1 MKNITIIGAG
11 PAGNYLAWK
20 LAEKGHVVDIY
31 EEHNEVGKPVQCT
44 GIVTKTLRDLVP
56 IESSFFVNQL
66 SSVQVVAPNNDTFTV
81 PVEDFVIC
89 RTSFDQ
95 FLLKKAISS
104 GAKVHKG
111 HKFLR
116 FEEGK
121 VFVEKKSGK
130 DKGKVKKRVM
140 KIKTD
145 ILVGADGPN
154 SLVSKL
160 LNKNIKRI
168 NYFGAQATVKG
179 KFDPGRYDVYLG
191 DICPEFFGWVVP
203 ENEKS
208 ARVGLAVKKDT
219 AKYFKKFISHLGY
232 GKGDIIDYQGGLIPV
247 YVPQLKIEGSVDDVA
262 VYLLGDSATQ
272 IKSTT
277 GGGIIP
283 AISSA
288 NVLVDCIF
296 SGKSYSSAMK
306 KSKVHKQVWMHLV
319 IRRVL
324 DLFSDKDYDL
334 LIGILKKESIVKV
347 LGEVDR
353 DNPVKLLSLLLRRN
367 LLLPFRL
374 GFLFCKKKFFVGAW
388 KFFKDVK

>member
-1 MKNITIIGAG
+1 MKMVTIIGAG

-20 LAEKGHVVDIY
+20 LAEKGYPVEIY
-31 EEHNEVGKPVQCT
+31 EEHTVVGKPIQCT

-56 IESSFFVNQL
+56 IDPSFFVNQL
-66 SSVQVVAPNNDTFTV
+66 SSVQVVAPHNDTFTV
-81 PVEDFVIC
+81 PLEDFVIC

-95 FLLKKAISS
+95 FLLKKAISA
-104 GAKVHKG
+104 GAKVYKG
-111 HKFLR
+111 HKYIR
-116 FEEGK
+116 FEKGK
-121 VFVEKKSGK
+121 VFVEKKSE
-130 DKGKVKKRVM
+130 KGKKKIIE
-140 KIKTD
+140 IKTD

-160 LNKNIKRI
+160 LNKDVKRI

-203 ENEKS
+203 ENKKY
-208 ARVGLAVKKDT
+208 ARIGLAVKKDT
-219 AKYFKKFISHLGY
+219 AKHFKKFLAHLGHSES
-232 GKGDIIDYQGGLIPV
+232 DITDYQGGLIPV
-247 YVPQLKIEGSVDDVA
+247 YVPQLKIEGSVDDVT

-288 NVLVDCIF
+288 NVLIDCIV
-296 SGKSYSSAMK
+296 SGKSYAPSMK
-306 KSKVHKQVWMHLV
+306 KSKVYKQVWMHLV

-324 DLFSDKDYDL
+324 DLFSDKDYDR

-347 LGEVDR
+347 LAEVDR
-353 DNPVKLLSLLLRRN
+353 DNPVTLLSLLLRRN
-367 LLLPFRL
+367 PLLPVRL
-374 GFLFCKKKFFVGAW
+374 FFLFCKKKFFVGAW
-388 KFFKDVK
+388 KFWKDVK